1 MTCRSSFEVAFAVAT
16 TLALCACDKTKTT
29 SPAPASSP
37 DLSVAASAPRP
48 PGSASAGSTPEPDG
62 ASPSALDPPKLR
74 DAEREIAT
82 IAPFDEAG
90 PAEAKQRVAAALA
103 VCGDFREPAVWGRD
117 GDGSGAAPSGELVS
131 LCAPATAAKLLV
143 LSASL
148 EANDDAEGAKRSVKL
163 ALALDPNLEL
173 PPAAP
178 APLRTAFAEAKKR
191 KPGTVRL
198 GAITTTAT
206 TGQKSLEDSLAR
218 LVPQFRA
225 CYTLG
230 LLDNPNLQGRV
241 SILAVLG
248 EAGRVQSATA
258 SGDIPDGRV
267 VKCATNVIRR
277 AVLAPPDR
285 APARIA
291 VPLLASP

>member
-1 MTCRSSFEVAFAVAT
+1 MTRRPWFEVSFAVAT
-16 TLALCACDKTKTT
+16 MFALGACDKAK
-29 SPAPASSP
+29 SASSAPSP
-37 DLSVAASAPRP
+37 DLSIASSAPP
-48 PGSASAGSTPEPDG
+48 ALGSASAGSSPEPDG
-62 ASPSALDPPKLR
+62 ASPSALAPPKLH
-74 DAEREIAT
+74 DAEKEIAA
-82 IAPFDEAG
+82 IAPFDDAS
-90 PAEAKQRVAAALA
+90 PAEAKKRVAAALA
-103 VCGDFREPAVWGRD
+103 ICGDFREPAVWGRD
-117 GDGSGAAPSGELVS
+117 GDGPGAAPSGELAS

-148 EANDDAEGAKRSVKL
+148 EANDDAEGAKRSVTL
-163 ALALDPNLEL
+163 ALALDPNLQL

-178 APLRTAFAEAKKR
+178 APLRTAFAAAKKR

-198 GAITTTAT
+198 GAITTTAA
-206 TGQKSLEDSLAR
+206 TGQKSLEDSLAT

-248 EAGRVQSATA
+248 DAGRVQSATA

-267 VKCATNVIRR
+267 VRCASNVIRR

-291 VPLLASP
+291 VPFLASP